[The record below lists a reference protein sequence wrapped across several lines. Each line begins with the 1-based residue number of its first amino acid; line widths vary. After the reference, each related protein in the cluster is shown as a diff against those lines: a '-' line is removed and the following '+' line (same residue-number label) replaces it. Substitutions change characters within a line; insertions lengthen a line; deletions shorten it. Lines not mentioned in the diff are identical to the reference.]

1 MPAIAPQTDVIY
13 VLEMPFATDPARY
26 HYPDPLQYYSRATR
40 MTATEA
46 AQALR
51 RFLDRLFINAPIA
64 GMLDPLTAQ
73 GDLKSFAESKGIDFN
88 KLVSG
93 AARHFTSASIAR
105 RTSPLSSK
113 ELERLFEDD
122 QQSFGNNIL

>member
-1 MPAIAPQTDVIY
+1 MTFHSAPNPAEP
-13 VLEMPFATDPARY
+13 
-26 HYPDPLQYYSRATR
+26 ATR
-40 MTATEA
+40 
-46 AQALR
+46 
-51 RFLDRLFINAPIA
+51 PGIA

-122 QQSFGNNIL
+122 QQSLSQYFTL